1 MITIEEIVKIVC
13 EVTHTP
19 VDRIL
24 SKSRER
30 VYVLPRQIAQTIAT
44 IRTGMPLVKIGE
56 YFGRDHSTI
65 IHSKQSVE
73 NWISQRHLPIEA
85 SVYIECLNK
94 VTNYERDNY
103 NMISAS
109 ILLTPHSVPTC

>member
-44 IRTGMPLVKIGE
+44 IRTGCI
-56 YFGRDHSTI
+56 
-65 IHSKQSVE
+65 
-73 NWISQRHLPIEA
+73 A
-85 SVYIECLNK
+85 
-94 VTNYERDNY
+94 
-103 NMISAS
+103 
-109 ILLTPHSVPTC
+109 